1 MSEPFNSDT
10 GYSSG
15 PKNFHRLDHGIG
27 HATFHLTGRS
37 PPLLYKRNVHG
48 IDNTKRR
55 IKPKDSFLECTFWF

>member
-27 HATFHLTGRS
+27 HASFHLTGRS

-48 IDNTKRR
+48 IDNTKR
-55 IKPKDSFLECTFWF
+55 